1 MRLHSNIWWEPAQ
14 YCDLK
19 NVRISRKY
27 CANPKTLDTREEIYK
42 TLTKNQILSLCIS
55 AQEMGAVRMEMRAVF
70 LVLWLEGEGNK
81 CSAFQSYAPLAST
94 LLQLTTG

>member
-1 MRLHSNIWWEPAQ
+1 MVWWEPAQ
-14 YCDLK
+14 SRDLQ
-19 NVRISRKY
+19 NVCISRKY
-27 CANPKTLDTREEIYK
+27 CANPKTLSTIEEIYK

-55 AQEMGAVRMEMRAVF
+55 AQEMAAVKMEMGAVF

-94 LLQLTTG
+94 LMQFTTG